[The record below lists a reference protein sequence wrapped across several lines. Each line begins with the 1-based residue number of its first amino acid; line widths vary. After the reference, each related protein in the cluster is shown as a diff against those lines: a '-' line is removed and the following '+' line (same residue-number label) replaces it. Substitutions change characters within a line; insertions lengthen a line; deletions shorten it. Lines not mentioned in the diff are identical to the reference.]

1 MDAKEQFLKD
11 VLNGLADKPKHLD
24 SKYFYNDKGDKLF
37 QEICTLPEYYLT
49 RAERNIFEHQWET
62 ILDIFSDNGLS
73 FNLIELGSGD
83 GSKTRELIGNFL
95 KKQKNFVYTPID
107 ISPDILQQLEQEFKA
122 DFPKLKIDCA
132 PGDYFVALNAL
143 NSTICDKKALLF
155 LGSTIG
161 NYNYDDA
168 VLFLKSIRKELNPGD
183 MILIGFDLK
192 KDPFVILQAYNDKHG
207 ITRKFNLNLLH
218 RINNEL
224 GANIDVE
231 AFYHYPTYNPVTG
244 EAKSYLISE
253 RDQEISI
260 QGKTVFFA
268 KHEPV
273 FMEVSR
279 KFNIE
284 EIESMARDSGF
295 ELVTHLLDENKY
307 FTDSIW
313 KVEDK

>member
-1 MDAKEQFLKD
+1 MDANEQFLKD
-11 VLNGLADKPKHLD
+11 VLNGLSDKPKHLD
-24 SKYFYNDKGDKLF
+24 SKYFYNDNGDRLF
-37 QEICTLPEYYLT
+37 QEICNLPEYYLT
-49 RAERNIFEHQWET
+49 RAERNIFEHQWED
-62 ILDIFSDNGLS
+62 ILNIFSDNGLS

-107 ISPDILQQLEQEFKA
+107 ISPDILHQLELAFKE
-122 DFPKLKIDCA
+122 DFPRLKIDCA
-132 PGDYFVALNAL
+132 PGDYFVALHAL
-143 NSTICDKKALLF
+143 NNSICDKKVILF

-168 VLFLKSIRKELNPGD
+168 VLFLKSIHKELNPGD
-183 MILIGFDLK
+183 MILTGFDLK
-192 KDPFVILQAYNDKHG
+192 KDPYVILQAYNDKHG

-218 RINNEL
+218 RINSEL
-224 GANIDVE
+224 HADIDVD
-231 AFYHYPTYNPVTG
+231 AFYHYPTYNPASG

-253 RDQEISI
+253 RDQSVTIH
-260 QGKTVFFA
+260 GKTVFFA
-268 KHEPV
+268 RHESV

-279 KFNIE
+279 KFSLE

-295 ELVTHLLDENKY
+295 KVVTHLFDENQY

-313 KVEDK
+313 KV

>member
-1 MDAKEQFLKD
+1 MDANEQFLKD
-11 VLNGLADKPKHLD
+11 VLSGLSDKPKHLD

-49 RAERNIFEHQWET
+49 LAERNIFEHQWEI
-62 ILDIFSDNGLS
+62 ILQIFSDDGLS

-83 GSKTRELIGNFL
+83 GAKTRELIAKFL
-95 KKQKNFVYTPID
+95 NKQKNFVYTPID
-107 ISPDILQQLEQEFKA
+107 ISPDILQQLELEFKA

-132 PGDYFVALNAL
+132 PGDYFGALHAMN
-143 NSTICDKKALLF
+143 NTTCDKKALLF

-161 NYNYDDA
+161 NYNYDNA
-168 VLFLKSIRKELNPGD
+168 VLFLKRIREELNQGD
-183 MILIGFDLK
+183 NILIGFDLK
-192 KDPFVILQAYNDKHG
+192 KDPYVILQAYNDKHG

-218 RINNEL
+218 RINSEL
-224 GANIDVE
+224 HADIDVD
-231 AFYHYPTYNPVTG
+231 AFYHYPTYNPSSG

-253 RDQEISI
+253 RDQTVTIRGE
-260 QGKTVFFA
+260 TVFFA
-268 KHEPV
+268 RHEPV

-279 KFNIE
+279 KFSLE

-295 ELVTHLLDENKY
+295 KVVTHLFDENQY

-313 KVEDK
+313 KV